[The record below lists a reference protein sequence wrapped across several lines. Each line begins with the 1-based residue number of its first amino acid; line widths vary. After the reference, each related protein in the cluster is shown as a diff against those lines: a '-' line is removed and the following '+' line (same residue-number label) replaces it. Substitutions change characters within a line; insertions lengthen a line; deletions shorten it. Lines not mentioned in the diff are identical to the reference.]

1 MVTSLFILFVV
12 LLAMAVPIFV
22 VLSFSTLAAF
32 WMHSPIPLE
41 TIVQRLFA
49 GLDKFALMAIPF
61 FIVAANVMSAG
72 GMSRRIIAVANV
84 LVGPFPGGLAMAT
97 VVACMFFGAISGS
110 SPATV
115 VAMGSLLYPALVR
128 GGYDK
133 SFAIALVVASGS
145 IALIIPPSITMI
157 VYGAV
162 TGASVGALF
171 VSGFGAGA
179 AYGLGFMG
187 YSYYYAKRHKIPSLP
202 WPTWAEVRATLGDAK
217 WGLGMPILIIGGI
230 YGGIFTPTE
239 AAAVAA
245 VYAIVVALFIYRE
258 IGFREFWDVVIQ
270 SAGSTAQVMI
280 LLAGASVFAYILTS
294 ERVTIVLTE
303 AIVAWG
309 ASQFTVLI
317 LINIALLI
325 AGMLIDGAS
334 IILILGTPPLAR
346 GPEGGRGLAP
356 PRDHHGGQHG
366 HRDVHAAVRSEPVR
380 GGHGG
385 RRVDHGQDDSADPAL
400 HLGQPD
406 PAPHRDLRPA
416 GQPVA
421 AETDLR
427 RSLNPHGNHK
437 SHRRLRACG
446 AFSLLS
452 PATCPHQIFHER
464 YH

>member
-1 MVTSLFILFVV
+1 MVTTLFILFVV
-12 LLAMAVPIFV
+12 LLALAVPIFV
-22 VLSFSTLAAF
+22 VLSLSTLAAF
-32 WMHSPIPLE
+32 ALHSAIPLQ

-84 LVGPFPGGLAMAT
+84 LVGPLPGGLAMAT

-115 VAMGSLLYPALVR
+115 VAMGSLLYPALVQA
-128 GGYDK
+128 GYERR
-133 SFAIALVVASGS
+133 FAIGLVVASGS

-171 VSGFGAGA
+171 VAGFGAGV

-187 YSYYYAKRHKIPSLP
+187 YSYYYARRHKVPRLPRPS
-202 WPTWAEVRATLGDAK
+202 WAEIRATLNDAK

-245 VYAIVVALFIYRE
+245 VYAIAVALLVYRE
-258 IGFREFWDVVIQ
+258 IGLREFWDVVVQ

-280 LLAGASVFAYILTS
+280 LLAGASVFAYILTA
-294 ERVTIVLTE
+294 ERVTVVLTE
-303 AIVAWG
+303 VIVRLG
-309 ASQFTVLI
+309 ASQFMVLV

-334 IILILGTPPLAR
+334 IILILGPL
-346 GPEGGRGLAP
+346 LL
-356 PRDHHGGQHG
+356 
-366 HRDVHAAVRSEPVR
+366 PVAQKV
-380 GGHGG
+380 G
-385 RRVDHGQDDSADPAL
+385 VESL
-400 HLGQPD
+400 HLGIIMVVNTAIGMFTPPFGLNLFVAPTVD
-406 PAPHRDLRPA
+406 EEWTMAPLIPAVLPFIWVSIIPLLVITYVP
-416 GQPVA
+416 
-421 AETDLR
+421 EI
-427 RSLNPHGNHK
+427 SLWLP
-437 SHRRLRACG
+437 RLIYGVR
-446 AFSLLS
+446 
-452 PATCPHQIFHER
+452 
-464 YH
+464 

>member
-1 MVTSLFILFVV
+1 MVTTLFLLFVA

-32 WMHSPIPLE
+32 WIHSPIPLE

-49 GLDKFALMAIPF
+49 GLDRFALMAIPF

-84 LVGPFPGGLAMAT
+84 LVGPLPGGLAMAT

-115 VAMGSLLYPALVR
+115 VAMGGLLYPALVQ

-133 SFAIALVVASGS
+133 RFAIALVVASGS

-162 TGASVGALF
+162 TGTSVGALF

-179 AYGLGFMG
+179 VYGLGFMG
-187 YSYYYAKRHKIPSLP
+187 YSYYYAKRNKIPSIPRPP
-202 WPTWAEVRATLGDAK
+202 WAQVRATLGDAK

-258 IGFREFWDVVIQ
+258 IGFREFWEVVVQ

-303 AIVAWG
+303 AIVKWG

-317 LINIALLI
+317 LINIALLV

-334 IILILGTPPLAR
+334 VILILGPL
-346 GPEGGRGLAP
+346 LL
-356 PRDHHGGQHG
+356 
-366 HRDVHAAVRSEPVR
+366 PVAQKV
-380 GGHGG
+380 G
-385 RRVDHGQDDSADPAL
+385 VDPL
-400 HLGQPD
+400 HLGIIMVVNTAIGMFTP
-406 PAPHRDLRPA
+406 PFGLNLFVA
-416 GQPVA
+416 GTVDEEWTMAKIIPPILPFIWV
-421 AETDLR
+421 
-427 RSLNPHGNHK
+427 SLIP
-437 SHRRLRACG
+437 LLVVTYVPQI
-446 AFSLLS
+446 SLWL
-452 PATCPHQIFHER
+452 PRFIYGVR
-464 YH
+464 

>member
-1 MVTSLFILFVV
+1 MVMSLFILFVV

-32 WMHSPIPLE
+32 WMHSLIPLE

-84 LVGPFPGGLAMAT
+84 LVGPLPGGLAMAT

-115 VAMGSLLYPALVR
+115 VAMGSLLYPALVQ

-171 VSGFGAGA
+171 VSGFGAGV
-179 AYGLGFMG
+179 AYGLGFIG
-187 YSYYYAKRHKIPSLP
+187 YCYYYAKRHKIPSLP

-258 IGFREFWDVVIQ
+258 IGFREFWDVVVQ

-334 IILILGTPPLAR
+334 IILILGPL
-346 GPEGGRGLAP
+346 LL
-356 PRDHHGGQHG
+356 
-366 HRDVHAAVRSEPVR
+366 PVAQKV
-380 GGHGG
+380 G
-385 RRVDHGQDDSADPAL
+385 VDSL
-400 HLGQPD
+400 HLGIIMVVNTAIGMFTP
-406 PAPHRDLRPA
+406 PFGLNLFVA
-416 GQPVA
+416 GTVDEEWTMAKIIPPILPFIWV
-421 AETDLR
+421 
-427 RSLNPHGNHK
+427 SLIPLLIVTYVPQV
-437 SHRRLRACG
+437 SLWLPRLIYGVR
-446 AFSLLS
+446 
-452 PATCPHQIFHER
+452 
-464 YH
+464 

>member
-1 MVTSLFILFVV
+1 MVTTLFVLFVV

-32 WMHSPIPLE
+32 WMHSSIPLE

-61 FIVAANVMSAG
+61 CIVAANVLSAG
-72 GMSRRIIAVANV
+72 GMSLRIIAVANV
-84 LVGPFPGGLAMAT
+84 LVGPLPGGLAMAT

-115 VAMGSLLYPALVR
+115 VAMGGLLYPALVQ

-133 SFAIALVVASGS
+133 RFAIALVVASGS

-162 TGASVGALF
+162 TGTSVGALF

-187 YSYYYAKRHKIPSLP
+187 YSYYYAKRNKIPSIPRPP
-202 WPTWAEVRATLGDAK
+202 WAQVRATLGDAK

-258 IGFREFWDVVIQ
+258 IGFREFWDVVVQ

-303 AIVAWG
+303 AIVKWG

-334 IILILGTPPLAR
+334 IILILGPL
-346 GPEGGRGLAP
+346 LL
-356 PRDHHGGQHG
+356 
-366 HRDVHAAVRSEPVR
+366 PVALKV
-380 GGHGG
+380 G
-385 RRVDHGQDDSADPAL
+385 VDPL
-400 HLGQPD
+400 HLGIIMVVNTAIGMFTP
-406 PAPHRDLRPA
+406 PFGLNLFVA
-416 GQPVA
+416 GTVDEEWTMAKIIPPILPFIWV
-421 AETDLR
+421 
-427 RSLNPHGNHK
+427 SLIP
-437 SHRRLRACG
+437 LLIVTYVPQV
-446 AFSLLS
+446 SLWL
-452 PATCPHQIFHER
+452 PKFIYGVR
-464 YH
+464 